1 MAYVAISGNLVASVK
16 NHMDRMLDKDRNSIP
31 KVDSTLD
38 VNFVPQDIVNR
49 VWGDNMHLA
58 SQMPQ
63 DWKKYKDEVELRA
76 EIPRED
82 GTVHK
87 IDRTM
92 RLVGGIHMMCPP
104 DTPSYGFRVS
114 LPADHE
120 LMAEYVAYQ
129 KQVDEVKQRWKKVSE
144 EIVKFL
150 QNCKSLN
157 EALKLWPD
165 VRIYIPKEFIDRVEH
180 KVERSTASSSAL
192 DVLKSID
199 TDGAVAAAVG
209 ARLAAARSQS

>member
-16 NHMDRMLDKDRNSIP
+16 NHMDRMYEKDKNSIP
-31 KVDSTLD
+31 VVDSTLD
-38 VNFVPQDIVNR
+38 VNTVPNDIVDK
-49 VWGDNMHLA
+49 VWGDYLHLA
-58 SQMPQ
+58 NQMPQ
-63 DWKKYKDEVELRA
+63 DWKAYRDEVNLRV
-76 EIPRED
+76 EMPRED
-82 GTVHK
+82 GTSYK

-92 RLVGGIHMMCPP
+92 RLVGGIRMMCPP
-104 DTPSYGFRVS
+104 NTPNYGFRIE

-120 LMAEYVAYQ
+120 LMAEYVEYK
-129 KQVDEVKQRWKKVSE
+129 KQIDEVTLRWKKVAT

-165 VRIYIPKEFIDRVEH
+165 VRIYIPNEFIVRVEH
-180 KVERSTASSSAL
+180 KVERSAATSTAL

>member
-16 NHMDRMLDKDRNSIP
+16 NHMDRMYEKDRKSIP
-31 KVDSTLD
+31 EVDSTFE
-38 VNFVPQDIVNR
+38 VNTVPNDIVDK
-49 VWGDNMHLA
+49 VWGEHIHLA
-58 SQMPQ
+58 NQMPSQ
-63 DWKKYKDEVELRA
+63 WKKYKDEVELRV
-76 EIPRED
+76 EMPRED
-82 GTVHK
+82 GTSYR

-104 DTPSYGFRVS
+104 DTPSYGFRIQV
-114 LPADHE
+114 PADHE

-129 KQVDEVKQRWKKVSE
+129 RNVDEVKQRWKKVSE

-165 VRIYIPKEFIDRVEH
+165 VRIYIPQEFIVRVEH
-180 KVERSTASSSAL
+180 KVERSAATSTAL

>member
-16 NHMDRMLDKDRNSIP
+16 NHMDMMFDKDKRSIP
-31 KVDSTLD
+31 VVDSTLD
-38 VNFVPQDIVNR
+38 VNTIPNDIVDI
-49 VWGDNMHLA
+49 VWGEHRFLA
-58 SQMPQ
+58 DQMPQ
-63 DWKKYKDEVELRA
+63 SWKKYKEEVELRV
-76 EIPRED
+76 EIQRED
-82 GTVHK
+82 GTFHK
-87 IDRTM
+87 IDRTL
-92 RLVGGIHMMCPP
+92 RFVGGIHMICPP
-104 DTPSYGFRVS
+104 DTPNYGFRVS
-114 LPADHE
+114 LPAHHE
-120 LMAEYVAYQ
+120 LVAEYVAYQ
-129 KQVDEVKQRWKKVSE
+129 RQVDEVKQRWNKVSE

-165 VRIYIPKEFIDRVEH
+165 VRIYIPNEFIVRVEH
-180 KVERSTASSSAL
+180 KAERSAATSTAL

>member
-16 NHMDRMLDKDRNSIP
+16 NHMDRMYEKDKNSIP
-31 KVDSTLD
+31 VVDSTLD
-38 VNFVPQDIVNR
+38 VNTVPNDIVDK
-49 VWGDNMHLA
+49 VWGNHIHLA
-58 SQMPQ
+58 NQMPQ
-63 DWKKYKDEVELRA
+63 EWKKYKDEVELRV

-82 GTVHK
+82 GTSYK

-104 DTPSYGFRVS
+104 DTPNYGFRIE

-129 KQVDEVKQRWKKVSE
+129 KEVDEVKQRWKKVSE

-165 VRIYIPKEFIDRVEH
+165 VRIYIPQEFIVRVEH
-180 KVERSTASSSAL
+180 KAERSAATSTAL

>member
-1 MAYVAISGNLVASVK
+1 
-16 NHMDRMLDKDRNSIP
+16 MDMMHDKDKRSIP
-31 KVDSTLD
+31 EVDGTLD
-38 VNFVPQDIVNR
+38 INTVPNDIMDK
-49 VWGDNMHLA
+49 VWGEHMHLA
-58 SQMPQ
+58 NQMPQ
-63 DWKKYKDEVELRA
+63 EWKKYKDEVELRVD
-76 EIPRED
+76 IPRGD
-82 GTVHK
+82 GTSYK

-104 DTPSYGFRVS
+104 DTPNYGFRIQV
-114 LPADHE
+114 PADHE
-120 LMAEYVAYQ
+120 LMAEYVAYHM
-129 KQVDEVKQRWKKVSE
+129 QVDEVKQRWKKVSE
-144 EIVKFL
+144 EIDRFL
-150 QNCKSLN
+150 RNCKSLN

-180 KVERSTASSSAL
+180 KAERSAATSTAL

>member
-1 MAYVAISGNLVASVK
+1 MYEK
-16 NHMDRMLDKDRNSIP
+16 DKNSIP
-31 KVDSTLD
+31 EVDSTFD
-38 VNFVPQDIVNR
+38 VNTVPQDIMDR
-49 VWGDNMHLA
+49 VWGNHLHLA
-58 SQMPQ
+58 NQMPQ
-63 DWKKYKDEVELRA
+63 EWKMYRDEVELRV

-87 IDRTM
+87 IDRTI

-104 DTPSYGFRVS
+104 ETPKYGFRIEV
-114 LPADHE
+114 PADHE
-120 LMAEYVAYQ
+120 LMAEYVTYQ
-129 KQVDEVKQRWKKVSE
+129 KEVDEVKQRWKKVAT

-165 VRIYIPKEFIDRVEH
+165 VRIYIPNEFIVRVEH
-180 KVERSTASSSAL
+180 KAERSAATSTAL